1 MALTLTFEIALD
13 SDYHVSAGHGLG
25 PLVDSALH
33 RDVDGIPV
41 LRGTTLT
48 GLLRDGLY
56 RLLQL
61 APLSQYKTCK
71 ASGLTVKHEPEYC
84 GQKNPQQA
92 DCPVCQI
99 FGSPRTAKRWTIGSA
114 RPEDLGEIMDAKE
127 SWGAGGVAGH
137 SMPHVRVSPR
147 TRRAEEHKLFF
158 REEGDARLSFVF
170 NVVCEGEDAAA
181 LEEAAWLVAAARY
194 VQHLGA
200 GRRRGRGACAIE
212 LRHVQAEG
220 VLVEKLPQTDPQAW
234 FLNKFEAYHLL
245 QTETSPIISIPAFE
259 QAPAVEAEVDLRY
272 LMLVRLDEP
281 LLLSEKAEAG
291 NEFHTLD
298 YVPGT
303 ALRGAFAGRAAA
315 RYVLEKDAAAYA
327 AFHALFFRDQVYFTP
342 LYPAYRID
350 NKLYPTL
357 PAPQALLTCSLYPG
371 FLKSGADDK
380 QHHGAFN
387 YALGDAAKQQLPECE
402 KCGAPLKP
410 FQGFLPLQKNP
421 RPLDTRYIT
430 EMHVHIHPV
439 TSKAAGGDLFSF
451 NALAPGHYLL
461 GEIEFASAQARQDF
475 WELCALPDDMGN
487 KGLPLQLGKA
497 NRRGYGAVTL
507 WLQPW
512 QATAS
517 AWHGAPLETRVSD
530 LSKPLTLTLLSDA
543 ILLDP
548 WGRFRVDLDE
558 AWLTS
563 LLADLKDDQAH
574 PLNLGVK
581 THRRFCSMRPVD
593 AFSAY
598 LGLPRWRDVA
608 VRAGSVVGFELTGV
622 TEQNRPQILAW
633 MQTLEREGIGLRRN
647 EGFGRISF
655 NHPLYDGCMQ
665 LQAPSIR
672 LSQTMRLGSGGAR
685 HSLKQEADFTK
696 KWQAYLAERKPQNSK
711 DDVFAQKELV
721 PLARLLQTAQP
732 TSTADVEAL
741 LARYGDS
748 AELLPTEI
756 LETLTVR
763 EKDKVTRK
771 YIKSDK
777 AARALQELR
786 ANLEELDSR
795 ITALLPGEGSLRQWA
810 WRSGLQALADRI
822 AAVAGKEKKA

>member
-1 MALTLTFEIALD
+1 MALTLTFEITLD
-13 SDYHVSAGHGLG
+13 SDYHVSAGQGLG
-25 PLVDSALH
+25 SLIDSALH

-71 ASGLTVKHEPEYC
+71 ASGLTAKHEPEYC
-84 GQKNPQQA
+84 GQKDPQQA

-99 FGSPRTAKRWTIGSA
+99 FGSPRTVKHWTIGSA
-114 RPEDLGEIMDAKE
+114 RPKDLGKIMAAKE
-127 SWGAGGVAGH
+127 SWDAGGVAGY
-137 SMPHVRVSPR
+137 SVPHVRVSPR

-170 NVVCEGEDAAA
+170 DIVCAGEDATA

-194 VQHLGA
+194 VRHLGA
-200 GRRRGRGACAIE
+200 GRRRGRGACTIA
-212 LRHVQAEG
+212 LSQVQAEG
-220 VLVEKLPQTDPQAW
+220 ALAEELPQTDPQAW
-234 FLNKFEAYHLL
+234 FLSKFEAYHLL
-245 QTETSPIISIPAFE
+245 ETET
-259 QAPAVEAEVDLRY
+259 APVVSVPDFASTPVAKTEGPLRY

-281 LLLSEKAEAG
+281 LLLSEKAAAG

-315 RYVLEKDAAAYA
+315 HYALEKDAAAYA
-327 AFHALFFRDQVYFTP
+327 AFHALFFRNQVRFTP
-342 LYPAYRID
+342 LYPAYRVE
-350 NKLYPTL
+350 KELYPTL
-357 PAPQALLTCSLYPG
+357 PAPHALLTCSLYKG
-371 FLKSGADDK
+371 FAVSDKDK

-387 YALGDAAKQQLPECE
+387 YALGATAEEHVPACSQCDAPM
-402 KCGAPLKP
+402 KP
-410 FQGFLPLQKNP
+410 FQGFLPLRKNP
-421 RPLDTRYIT
+421 EPLDKHYVT
-430 EMHVHIHPV
+430 EMHVHIHPI
-439 TSKAAGGDLFSF
+439 TGKAAGGDLFSF

-475 WELCALPDDMGN
+475 WELCALPDDMDN

-497 NRRGYGAVTL
+497 SHRGYGAVTL
-507 WLQPW
+507 WLQTW
-512 QATAS
+512 QSTTS
-517 AWHGAPLETRVSD
+517 VWHGAPLETRVGD
-530 LSKPLTLTLLSDA
+530 LSGSLTLTLLTDA
-543 ILLDP
+543 VLPDP
-548 WGRFRVDLDE
+548 WGRFRVDLDA

-563 LLADLKDDQAH
+563 LLADLEDDQA
-574 PLNLGVK
+574 PPKKLGVK
-581 THRRFCSMRPVD
+581 IHRRFCSARPVD
-593 AFSAY
+593 AFNAY

-608 VRAGSVVGFELTGV
+608 VRAGSAVGFELTGV
-622 TEQNRPQILAW
+622 TERNRLQILAW
-633 MQTLEREGIGLRRN
+633 MQTLEREGVGLRRN
-647 EGFGRISF
+647 EGFGRVAF
-655 NHPLYDGCMQ
+655 NHPLYDGCAH
-665 LQAPSIR
+665 LQTPSIR

-685 HSLKQEADFTK
+685 HSLKQETDFTK
-696 KWQAYLAERKPQNSK
+696 KWQAYLAERKPQ
-711 DDVFAQKELV
+711 DDVLAQKELA
-721 PLARLLQTAQP
+721 PLARLLQTTRP
-732 TSTADVEAL
+732 GSIADVEAL
-741 LARYGDS
+741 LVRFGDS
-748 AELLPTEI
+748 SELLPTEI
-756 LETLTVR
+756 LETLTAR

-795 ITALLPGEGSLRQWA
+795 IAALLPREGNLRQWA

-822 AAVAGKEKKA
+822 AAVAGKEKEA